1 MSLNGSSKPLRGGV
15 TAARGFRAAGVS
27 CGLRPPVLRPK
38 PDLAIVCSDGPA
50 VAAATFT
57 TNKIKAAP
65 VKVSAAHLAAADV
78 RAVVLNA
85 ANANAAT
92 GLAGIEH
99 ARRMVRATAGALGLR
114 ERQVLVC
121 STGRIGIPLPIERI
135 EKGVPGAVA
144 ALSLRGGTAAARA
157 IMTSDT
163 FPKEFA
169 VREILPGGQTIS
181 IGGMAKGAG
190 MIDPNMATMLCVL
203 TTDAAV
209 PKKDLQRALSA
220 SVQQS
225 FNRITVDGDMSTN
238 DTVILLAN
246 GQAGSEPCV
255 FGSQPFAQFQ
265 AALDRVTRNLARL
278 IVEDGEGASRFVEV
292 RVSGAASSQDARKAA
307 EAVANSALVKCSWHG
322 GDPNWGR
329 ILDAVGYSS
338 AAVREE
344 MVDVYYN
351 GLIAVKGGVA
361 SRTPRAKLAEVV
373 REKKFTVHVHLGIGD
388 GEYCV
393 YTTDL
398 SPQYVRFNQGE

>member
-1 MSLNGSSKPLRGGV
+1 
-15 TAARGFRAAGVS
+15 
-27 CGLRPPVLRPK
+27 
-38 PDLAIVCSDGPA
+38 
-50 VAAATFT
+50 
-57 TNKIKAAP
+57 
-65 VKVSAAHLAAADV
+65 
-78 RAVVLNA
+78 
-85 ANANAAT
+85 
-92 GLAGIEH
+92 
-99 ARRMVRATAGALGLR
+99 
-114 ERQVLVC
+114 
-121 STGRIGIPLPIERI
+121 
-135 EKGVPGAVA
+135 
-144 ALSLRGGTAAARA
+144 
-157 IMTSDT
+157 
-163 FPKEFA
+163 
-169 VREILPGGQTIS
+169 
-181 IGGMAKGAG
+181 
-190 MIDPNMATMLCVL
+190 
-203 TTDAAV
+203 
-209 PKKDLQRALSA
+209 LSA